1 MCAPLDHTQFR
12 ELGKKKRK
20 SWERGFLPHYFLA
33 YWAAHTHEKRE
44 GKNIVRALLSLPVR
58 FCVHFRHWIHSVYW
72 KSRNFSEN
80 FAY

>member
-1 MCAPLDHTQFR
+1 MYLRVTKNWDLALLFIR
-12 ELGKKKRK
+12 VVLVRSIG
-20 SWERGFLPHYFLA
+20 PHI
-33 YWAAHTHEKRE
+33 HKKRE
-44 GKNIVRALLSLPVR
+44 GENIVGALLSLPVR